1 MIRECYFFQYQ
12 PPEENDRDATIEED
26 DQHHGE
32 DEEEVV
38 VPAKVVKQR
47 KPRKKKDPNAPATP
61 LSAYAFFFRDSQAKI
76 KSANPA
82 AKFGDISRSV
92 ASMWEGL
99 VRLGPFK

>member
-1 MIRECYFFQYQ
+1 ME
-12 PPEENDRDATIEED
+12 EED
-26 DQHHGE
+26 QHNGE

-38 VPAKVVKQR
+38 VPAAKVVKQR

-76 KSANPA
+76 KLANPA

-92 ASMWEGL
+92 AAMWEGL
-99 VRLGPFK
+99 VRYKKRFRQNCRGRKEV

>member
-1 MIRECYFFQYQ
+1 M
-12 PPEENDRDATIEED
+12 EEV
-26 DQHHGE
+26 DQHE
-32 DEEEVV
+32 EEEVF
-38 VPAKVVKQR
+38 VPAKVVVKQR

-76 KSANPA
+76 KSVNPA

-99 VRLGPFK
+99 VRNQQG